1 MSPAL
6 DSHSLCLQAGV
17 GALDGGLWLFI
28 AHLVWVVALGP
39 GHRLPGAELD
49 HWVFPLPLSIL
60 RKQGWGTAGKGVRMA
75 AGWPFGELTWAQQEA
90 WRGGRRR
97 LEAGGGGV
105 LCLGPRKAF
114 WVPQSQVAVAE
125 TQRHCD

>member
-39 GHRLPGAELD
+39 GFLELSWTTGCSPYHYLFSGSRDGGLQEKGCGWLLGGHLVSSPG
-49 HWVFPLPLSIL
+49 HS
-60 RKQGWGTAGKGVRMA
+60 
-75 AGWPFGELTWAQQEA
+75 
-90 WRGGRRR
+90 RR
-97 LEAGGGGV
+97 LGGV
-105 LCLGPRKAF
+105 EG
-114 WVPQSQVAVAE
+114 E
-125 TQRHCD
+125 D